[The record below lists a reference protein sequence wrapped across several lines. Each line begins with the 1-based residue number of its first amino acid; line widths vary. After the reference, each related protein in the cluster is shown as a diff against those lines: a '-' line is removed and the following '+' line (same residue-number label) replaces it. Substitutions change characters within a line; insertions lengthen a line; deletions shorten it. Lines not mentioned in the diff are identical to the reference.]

1 MLAGLA
7 TLLLARAVAAV
18 DDPSWT
24 VHTPTNATCLGGCA
38 CPARLAACVPTAPS
52 KDMKVFASSLASLAE
67 HAVDIESIHVVSR
80 KSPEVDRVIA
90 AVNARRH
97 RGRPENFVKWFD
109 EDGGHFP
116 FDYASIKRHLE
127 TRSGAHHAGSYQY
140 AVGWYLQQLLK
151 LYCGRG
157 VARADAGGGPGN
169 WTAEDVARAPDR
181 DTLVVDSD
189 VVLLR
194 DVAFVHGTAARA
206 GRCDATYAYALGHAA
221 ASVASNFRST
231 SIDLRAAATLSRR
244 FFAFETVA
252 LTVALVAL
260 VARSRG
266 GSIIFLALARVRA
279 RGGVR
284 LGGVQERT
292 QRRRRGAFVA
302 RVQKL
307 GKRERVEGR
316 RGVVEFLDAV
326 GFLRRRVSASSVSAS
341 SSPRRYTSPGE
352 SLPVGTSASA
362 QRATVGR
369 GDPIAATSASDA
381 STSSTSA
388 EFRCARAESPRRVPE
403 ESSASN
409 HTSRDDAGARAGDP
423 PDARASPEPGIAT
436 RCAGG
441 CAGRRG
447 RRSVG
452 V

>member
-18 DDPSWT
+18 DDPSWD
-24 VHTPTNATCLGGCA
+24 VHRPTNATCLGGCA

-157 VARADAGGGPGN
+157 IARADAGGGPGN

-181 DTLVVDSD
+181 DTLIVDSD

-194 DVAFVHGTAARA
+194 DVAFVHGTANSA
-206 GRCDATYAYALGHAA
+206 GRCDATYAYAFSRESHGLYYDTNKKLLGDDDGKPLPDAA
-221 ASVASNFRST
+221 GRDISGVVHHMAMRADVLAALDARVSALHGAPLYDALLRPAVGVVAEAHRNAFSEYQFYFHYARRAFPASVAVRQLYWANGPGPKT
-231 SIDLRAAATLSRR
+231 IVECEAADGWPAG
-244 FFAFETVA
+244 A
-252 LTVALVAL
+252 
-260 VARSRG
+260 
-266 GSIIFLALARVRA
+266 
-279 RGGVR
+279 
-284 LGGVQERT
+284 Q
-292 QRRRRGAFVA
+292 RGA
-302 RVQKL
+302 
-307 GKRERVEGR
+307 
-316 RGVVEFLDAV
+316 
-326 GFLRRRVSASSVSAS
+326 
-341 SSPRRYTSPGE
+341 
-352 SLPVGTSASA
+352 
-362 QRATVGR
+362 
-369 GDPIAATSASDA
+369 
-381 STSSTSA
+381 
-388 EFRCARAESPRRVPE
+388 
-403 ESSASN
+403 
-409 HTSRDDAGARAGDP
+409 RDDADIRAIDFKAGYDYVAYHSYAKRRPCVYGPADDRRDGGACFGGGCTYSCFKRRD
-423 PDARASPEPGIAT
+423 DARYKARDRSLVAP
-436 RCAGG
+436 RLCA
-441 CAGRRG
+441 AA
-447 RRSVG
+447 
-452 V
+452 